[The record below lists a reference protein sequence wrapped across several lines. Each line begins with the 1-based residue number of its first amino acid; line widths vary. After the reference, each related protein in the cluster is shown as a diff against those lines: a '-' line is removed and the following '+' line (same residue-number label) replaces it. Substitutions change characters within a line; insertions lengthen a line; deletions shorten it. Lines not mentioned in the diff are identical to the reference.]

1 MARSKQ
7 PRDRLNGARLA
18 ASAFTAAWKARRARA
33 AGSLVPVGV
42 PGVRAGGALA
52 GWNWAVELRAE
63 DGRHQACPWGRTW
76 HSWCAHGALG
86 RAMGQRDVIWGPE
99 LGHRA
104 EAWDVGPR
112 AGTWGRGLGHG
123 AQNWAMGQRFESG
136 SWSWAMGQRIRTWA
150 PEVTVFSEDP
160 VELGDPNM
168 LICYWLKNGQEVV
181 DGVVETVFY
190 LCQDHTFRKF
200 SYLPFIPT
208 RGDYYDCRV
217 EHWGLPKALLKH
229 WEPQVPLPVSESTET
244 LVCALGLAM
253 GIVGIIVGTIL
264 IIKAMKMNSARKV
277 QGPL

>member
-1 MARSKQ
+1 MSSSQHGFPKGKGKSCLSKLTVFWDGMSVWGDEG
-7 PRDRLNGARLA
+7 RAVAVVCLDFSKAFDTVSHNILLGKLKKSGLDEWTVRWLEKWLNGRAPRVVLSSA
-18 ASAFTAAWKARRARA
+18 ESSWRPVASGVLQ
-33 AGSLVPVGV
+33 GSGLDPV
-42 PGVRAGGALA
+42 LF
-52 GWNWAVELRAE
+52 NFFLSDLDE
-63 DGRHQACPWGRTW
+63 
-76 HSWCAHGALG
+76 
-86 RAMGQRDVIWGPE
+86 
-99 LGHRA
+99 
-104 EAWDVGPR
+104 
-112 AGTWGRGLGHG
+112 GT
-123 AQNWAMGQRFESG
+123 EE
-136 SWSWAMGQRIRTWA
+136 A

>member
-1 MARSKQ
+1 MSKELLAKLNQKKEVYRRWKGGQATWEEYRNVVRGCRDARRKAKAHLELNVASDVKDNKKGFFKYIGSKRKTRENVG
-7 PRDRLNGARLA
+7 PLLNGVGALVTKDA
-18 ASAFTAAWKARRARA
+18 EKAELLNAFFASVFTAEAKPQELKEDFPMVEEDW
-33 AGSLVPVGV
+33 
-42 PGVRAGGALA
+42 VR
-52 GWNWAVELRAE
+52 
-63 DGRHQACPWGRTW
+63 DHSGRLDTHK
-76 HSWCAHGALG
+76 S
-86 RAMGQRDVIWGPE
+86 ME
-99 LGHRA
+99 
-104 EAWDVGPR
+104 
-112 AGTWGRGLGHG
+112 
-123 AQNWAMGQRFESG
+123 
-136 SWSWAMGQRIRTWA
+136 A